1 MLFVF
6 SVFFVVCATV
16 VHFAEMCVAC
26 CAQGRVKLT
35 DPCTLRINRWRTEQQ
50 RCSLQNF
57 SAYFTF
63 SFWRAS
69 PSSFSPHHRD
79 IIRKRFCPPPPIF
92 SLTNLSFIFSHSLTT
107 PWSFM
112 GRRQVEQQLGHR
124 SSGTRCKREEDKR
137 RKKTRTVSDWWVW
150 GVGSRGERWTK
161 EIRRR

>member
-1 MLFVF
+1 MRNLEKLHRVGGNLCSCMSYCMLFVF

-79 IIRKRFCPPPPIF
+79 IIRKRFCPPPHLF
-92 SLTNLSFIFSHSLTT
+92 LNKSLFHLLSLTDYTLVIYGKKT
-107 PWSFM
+107 
-112 GRRQVEQQLGHR
+112 
-124 SSGTRCKREEDKR
+124 SGTTARPQELWH
-137 RKKTRTVSDWWVW
+137 TL
-150 GVGSRGERWTK
+150 
-161 EIRRR
+161 